1 MVIKGKMKENW
12 TNDEMVRKVMK
23 IGVEVSRRKIRS
35 EENWVEYILGERC
48 GGNVEFMGKC

>member
-23 IGVEVSRRKIRS
+23 IGVEESRRKIRS